1 VEHSYNSFVTMKR
14 LSLLLAALTFTAI
27 CFARAQRWPIAK
39 KPAIALGKA
48 ETIGDKTIEEKY
60 KGYFCIGAHFASLGD
75 TEQEWELTY
84 TSPKGDRKWV
94 VIDGKGTA
102 KLYEHMRDL

>member
-1 VEHSYNSFVTMKR
+1 MSFAPMKQ
-14 LSLLLAALTFTAI
+14 LSLFLAALTFTAI
-27 CFARAQRWPIAK
+27 CFARAQLWPIAK
-39 KPAIALGKA
+39 KPATALGQA
-48 ETIGDKTIEEKY
+48 EAIGDKTIEEKY
-60 KGYFCIGAHFASLGD
+60 KGYFCIDAHFASLGN

-102 KLYEHMRDL
+102 KLYEHVRDL